1 MNAGSKDMKLFSEI
15 VLTSARKA
23 CNIIQVVS
31 ERNTASDGEAVRER
45 GNASLNRVARCF
57 IKDERT
63 SKKALDKRF

>member
-1 MNAGSKDMKLFSEI
+1 MLFSEI

-45 GNASLNRVARCF
+45 GIASLNRMNRHLLRYE
-57 IKDERT
+57 KHR
-63 SKKALDKRF
+63 KKMLDKRF